1 MKKDYVKT
9 CSHYLKKVRIRWNMV
24 PHTKSELRKKYMH
37 SVVPHPT
44 GRHVNEERQKS
55 SIENRECRKNAS

>member
-9 CSHYLKKVRIRWNMV
+9 CSHFLKKVTIRWNMV

-44 GRHVNEERQKS
+44 GRHVNEER
-55 SIENRECRKNAS
+55 